1 MKIPWANPY
10 FADEELDEVIDTVK
24 STWLTM
30 GQKVKQFED
39 KISNF
44 IGVKHCIAVNS
55 GTAALDVALKVL
67 NIQPGDEVIVP
78 AMAYIATANAV
89 LYQHATPIFTDVDE
103 KTYNMDPND
112 VVKKITGRTKCILPI
127 DYGGQGADFDALRKI
142 ADEHNLFLV
151 EDGAPGFG
159 GEYRGKKLCSFGH
172 ISITSFHAAKVFT
185 TVEGGMLFTDN
196 DQWNRIA
203 RIIRTQGEDPERKYL
218 HPYLGHNYRLT
229 DLHAAVGLAQIARM
243 KEVLEKRAALAEYYT
258 KNLKGINCI
267 TTPYV
272 APGNK
277 HAWFLYPIL
286 VDNRDAVKHCLAD
299 NGVDTNVSWPMPVYE
314 QPFYQKYA
322 HDECPVAER
331 ITQKILCLPMYY
343 TMTTQEQDYV
353 IENIKKAVDKFMD

>member
-10 FADEELDEVIDTVK
+10 FSDEELAGVVDTVK

-30 GQKVKQFED
+30 GPKVKQFED
-39 KISNF
+39 KISDF

-89 LYQHATPIFTDVDE
+89 LYQHATPIFVDVDE

-112 VVKKITGRTKCILPI
+112 VMKKISSKTKCILPI
-127 DYGGQGADFDALRKI
+127 DYGGQAADFDALRKI
-142 ADEHNLFLV
+142 AGEHNLYLV

-159 GEYRGKKLCSFGH
+159 GEYRGKKLCSLAH

-185 TVEGGMLFTDN
+185 TVEGGMVFTDN
-196 DQWNRIA
+196 DEWGRIA
-203 RIIRTQGEDPERKYL
+203 RILRSQGEDPDRKYYHL
-218 HPYLGHNYRLT
+218 YLGHNYRLT
-229 DLHAAVGLAQIARM
+229 DLHAAIGLAQIARM
-243 KEVLEKRAALAEYYT
+243 KEVLAKRATLAEYYT
-258 KNLKGINCI
+258 KNLKGIKSI

-286 VDNRDAVKHCLAD
+286 VKHRDAVKQCLAD
-299 NGVDTNVSWPMPVYE
+299 NDIGTNISWPMPVYK

-322 HDECPVAER
+322 RDKCPVAER
-331 ITQKILCLPMYY
+331 ITQTILCLPMYY
-343 TMTTQEQDYV
+343 TMTAKEQDYV
-353 IENIKKAVDKFMD
+353 IENIRAAVGKFTD